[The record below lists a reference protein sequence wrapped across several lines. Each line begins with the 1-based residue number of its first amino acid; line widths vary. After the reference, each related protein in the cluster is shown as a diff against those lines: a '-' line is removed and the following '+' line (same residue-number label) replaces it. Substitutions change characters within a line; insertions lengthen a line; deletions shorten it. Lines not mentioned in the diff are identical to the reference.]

1 MSRMLYRKGNKL
13 LVDGNLFDY
22 LVVEESQAE
31 KELEN
36 GWFYTTQEAL
46 EGKQKSAIIKGD
58 LKEEKPKRKR
68 KKKAE

>member
-1 MSRMLYRKGNKL
+1 MSRMLYKKGKKL
-13 LVDGNLFDY
+13 LVDGERFDY

-46 EGKQKSAIIKGD
+46 EGKQKSAIIKD
-58 LKEEKPKRKR
+58 EKEEKPKRKR

>member
-1 MSRMLYRKGNKL
+1 MSRMLYKKGKKL
-13 LVDGNLFDY
+13 LVDGDYFDY

-46 EGKQKSAIIKGD
+46 EGKQKSAIIEE
-58 LKEEKPKRKR
+58 LKEDKPKRKR